1 MSGKKEAY
9 LSTGRWRNGVDDKMI
24 DLAPLLFEVYAPK
37 HGVDEKKSS
46 LALLDYF

>member
-1 MSGKKEAY
+1 MPQN
-9 LSTGRWRNGVDDKMI
+9 TGVDDKMRMI
-24 DLAPLLFEVYAPK
+24 DLAPLLNEVYAPK